1 MESKG
6 LNLQPLAVLAML
18 AAFVAGGLMLV
29 PVTLLICVSVLVFG
43 PVEGAVY
50 AIFGA
55 LLSAASTYA
64 IGRVT
69 GRDVVRRLAGNGLN
83 ALSRR
88 LAKRG
93 LVAMTLVRL
102 LPVAPFSIVNIVAG
116 ASHIGWRD
124 FLLGTVLG
132 MLPGIVVIA
141 LFVDRAVAVVD
152 DPGADTITVLAAV
165 AVLAGAAIWSLQKRV
180 AEATPRVATGEHVG

>member
-1 MESKG
+1 
-6 LNLQPLAVLAML
+6 
-18 AAFVAGGLMLV
+18 
-29 PVTLLICVSVLVFG
+29 
-43 PVEGAVY
+43 
-50 AIFGA
+50 
-55 LLSAASTYA
+55 
-64 IGRVT
+64 
-69 GRDVVRRLAGNGLN
+69 VRRLAGNGLN